1 MLYNIQYV
9 YGKNKN
15 EEKKLIGARVLG
27 FDGNKT
33 YIQEIYVGLEFSLED
48 ITKNKINADAI
59 GVNNTSII
67 KAKYE
72 NLNASGIIYFPE
84 LERYEFL
91 EEGDLVIPWRST
103 ELVASTLEEA
113 LQQYRNKA
121 TDKVVKEKMAA
132 KKAYVESLEPDDPM
146 VELNGLSLSRHVSN
160 R

>member
-1 MLYNIQYV
+1 MLIQYV

-15 EEKKLIGARVLG
+15 EEKKLIGARVVG
-27 FDGNKT
+27 FDGNKP

-91 EEGDLVIPWRST
+91 EEGDIVIPWRST
-103 ELVASTLEEA
+103 ELVASTLEET
-113 LQQYRNKA
+113 LQQYTNKA

-132 KKAYVESLEPDDPM
+132 RRAYVESLDPDDPM